1 MADGCQSEPEAII
14 AYFLFLIPKNHCI
27 FVAQLYLMYTQ
38 EEAKQLRKQFWI
50 LFGKRCKIVPE
61 LQERG
66 KKWMLYDT
74 KITGLDLKFE
84 VDRKAARVMIELNH
98 RNESKRLELF
108 EKLQSYKAILEDGF
122 ENGLIWDFLF
132 VRETGKEVCR
142 IYVEQEGFDIHRQ
155 NQWPDIYNFFIENML
170 RLETNFL
177 DIRDILK
184 EEG

>member
-1 MADGCQSEPEAII
+1 
-14 AYFLFLIPKNHCI
+14 
-27 FVAQLYLMYTQ
+27 MYTQ
-38 EEAKQLRKQFWI
+38 EEAKQLRKDFWI

-61 LQERG
+61 LQEKG

-84 VDRKAARVMIELNH
+84 VDRRAARVMIELNH
-98 RNESKRLELF
+98 RNEGKRLDLF

-122 ENGLIWDFLF
+122 EDGLIWDFLF

-155 NQWPDIYNFFIENML
+155 KQWPDIYNFFIENML
-170 RLETNFL
+170 RLENNFL

-184 EEG
+184 EQL